1 MIFPLLLVISKAAV
15 LSEIFIV
22 PVLKP
27 IVDPAPVVLK
37 SMAVPD
43 VSVNFIF
50 SPEADLMR
58 IAPEI
63 S

>member
-22 PVLKP
+22 PVEKP
-27 IVDPAPVVLK
+27 IDDPEPVVLK

-43 VSVNFIF
+43 VSLKVIKLPVLD
-50 SPEADLMR
+50 STVTLPLT
-58 IAPEI
+58 